1 MLEIGRPRSRMSK
14 NFGRRWTKSEGHE
27 NSTIF
32 MDVICVS
39 SFNLKVDI
47 ITVNEEAALKKMLHV
62 ESSIFC
68 L

>member
-1 MLEIGRPRSRMSK
+1 
-14 NFGRRWTKSEGHE
+14 
-27 NSTIF
+27 

-39 SFNLKVDI
+39 SFNLKIDI

-62 ESSIFC
+62 ESSILC